1 MKEARE
7 KRETAKEKLANG
19 VDLGKVR
26 KAKKRSA
33 ATNAENSFEAVAR
46 EWHTKFTADQ

>member
-1 MKEARE
+1 LKEARE
-7 KRETAKEKLANG
+7 KREAAKDKLANG
-19 VDLGKVR
+19 MDLGEAR